1 MPGGYR
7 VATPPPQKT
16 IRPVEKKEPPAP
28 AGPRKISE
36 IPQELLNREGPVKIE
51 DIHRAINQ
59 QNKPAAKINPVPVV
73 PDDIID
79 DDDGVDGKKAKAGAK
94 RGLGGIPGR
103 DARHNQRNAR
113 QEQRKSKAEVEL
125 KGGRAGTLLNDE
137 ESPRIRLK
145 PKKQRVKGPT
155 QPRVGKVPIDMPIT
169 VRSLSAAIGKR
180 SGELLFKLM
189 EHGAPPTITINSL
202 IEPDMAETMAV
213 KAGCELDIKHPS
225 DAEVHFIEEAKK
237 PDQPEDLQP
246 RAPIV
251 TIMGHVD
258 HGKTSLLDKIRK
270 SNVVDTEAGGITQVI
285 RAWRVEHGGRPVT
298 FLDTPGH
305 EAFTKMRAAAPT

>member
-1 MPGGYR
+1 MPVPGGYR

-59 QNKPAAKINPVPVV
+59 QNKPAAKINPVPVI

-79 DDDGVDGKKAKAGAK
+79 DDDGGDGKKAKAGAK
-94 RGLGGIPGR
+94 RGIGGIPG
-103 DARHNQRNAR
+103 ATPRHNQRNAR
-113 QEQRKSKAEVEL
+113 QEQRKTKAEVEL
-125 KGGRAGTLLNDE
+125 KGGRAGTLLNDDE
-137 ESPRIRLK
+137 GPRIRLK

-202 IEPDMAETMAV
+202 IEPDMAETMALE
-213 KAGCELDIKHPS
+213 AGCELDIKHPS
-225 DAEVHFIEEAKK
+225 DAEVPLYRGGQEAR
-237 PDQPEDLQP
+237 PAGRPPTASADRD
-246 RAPIV
+246 
-251 TIMGHVD
+251 D
-258 HGKTSLLDKIRK
+258 HGPRRSRQNLAARQDSQEQRRGHG
-270 SNVVDTEAGGITQVI
+270 SRRHHAGDPRLARGARRSAGYIP
-285 RAWRVEHGGRPVT
+285 RYAGS
-298 FLDTPGH
+298 
-305 EAFTKMRAAAPT
+305 